1 VKWQVA
7 NSPALS
13 IVAQELMMST
23 AGSLIRNW
31 SLFPP
36 HERHWPPDS
45 IGGRRRPSVTDASAA
60 GDHRV

>member
-13 IVAQELMMST
+13 IVAQELMMS
-23 AGSLIRNW
+23 GWQLYPQRVPLS
-31 SLFPP
+31 P

-45 IGGRRRPSVTDASAA
+45 IGGRRRTSVADASAA